1 MVCRAETNKGKNKMK
16 KLIVAACAVVSAI
29 ALNAAS
35 VSWQATKGA
44 LYDGADTP
52 AKLTAGEAYLVFV
65 TSTYTQD
72 SIVEAFAT
80 ANGDK
85 AATLTAMGTSV
96 ATGTAAIDAG
106 TSRPAGTSTYSLTA
120 DGTAYFVVFN
130 GDKMYVS
137 ATTDVTYDALTTEGS
152 ALFSTSLSS
161 SSKTTFQAADGYSAA
176 GWYAVPEPTSGLLM
190 LLGMAGLAL
199 RRKRA

>member
-1 MVCRAETNKGKNKMK
+1 MK

-35 VSWQATKGA
+35 VDWSATRGA
-44 LYDGADTP
+44 LYDGAETP
-52 AKLTAGEAYLVFV
+52 AKITSGNAYLMFV
-65 TSTYTQD
+65 TASYTQND
-72 SIVEAFAT
+72 LVAAFVA
-80 ANGDK
+80 AEGK
-85 AATLTAMGTSV
+85 ADATLAAMTASGAM
-96 ATGTAAIDAG
+96 ATGAG
-106 TSRPAGTSTYSLTA
+106 SINAGNSRPSGTSTFDLSA

-130 GDKMYVS
+130 GDKMFVS
-137 ATTDVTYDALTTEGS
+137 YTTDALYDTLTGDASALFTTALTSLSKTTYDAAS
-152 ALFSTSLSS
+152 
-161 SSKTTFQAADGYSAA
+161 GYSAA